1 MHSPSPESLR
11 IDVSISG
18 ECSSVEI
25 IRCVFPRKSSGESR
39 RAHDDHRARAVR
51 ARRSLLFMRLN
62 SVRPCEAARFPG
74 AEPGTASPV
83 SARVGYS
90 TVK

>member
-39 RAHDDHRARAVR
+39 GAHDDHRARAVR

-62 SVRPCEAARFPG
+62 SVRPARQPAFLVLNRG
-74 AEPGTASPV
+74 RRALSRPV
-83 SARVGYS
+83 WV
-90 TVK
+90 TVL